1 MTQEEASAS
10 IAYLADKLANYHSRL
25 MAVER
30 ELENHKKECKCH
42 NKEESPKAIINNEP
56 EECEMCSA

>member
-30 ELENHKKECKCH
+30 ELANHKKECKCH
-42 NKEESPKAIINNEP
+42 NNEEPKAMVSNEP

>member
-42 NKEESPKAIINNEP
+42 NKEESKVMVSNEP

>member
-25 MAVER
+25 MTVER
-30 ELENHKKECKCH
+30 ELANHKKDCKCH
-42 NKEESPKAIINNEP
+42 DKEESQVMISSEP

>member
-25 MAVER
+25 MSVER
-30 ELENHKKECKCH
+30 ECKKHLEGCKCH
-42 NKEESPKAIINNEP
+42 NKKAEQVMVSNEP

>member
-25 MAVER
+25 ISVER
-30 ELENHKKECKCH
+30 EFKKHLEGCKCH
-42 NKEESPKAIINNEP
+42 SKKSEQVMVSNEP

>member
-10 IAYLADKLANYHSRL
+10 IAFLADKLANYHSRL
-25 MAVER
+25 ISVER
-30 ELENHKKECKCH
+30 EFKKHLAGCKCH
-42 NKEESPKAIINNEP
+42 NEKSKQTMVSNEP

>member
-25 MAVER
+25 ISVER
-30 ELENHKKECKCH
+30 EFKKHLEGCKCH
-42 NKEESPKAIINNEP
+42 NEKSKQTMVSNEP